1 MTTGSLYERLG
12 GEAAINTVVKI
23 LYEKILQDDR
33 IKHFFEGV
41 NMANQR
47 MKQRDLL
54 TMAFGG
60 PNNYTGLDLRAGH
73 AHLVAQGLNDD
84 HFNAFAETIQST
96 LQDMGVTADLISEV
110 MAVVE
115 SVRNDV
121 LGK

>member
-1 MTTGSLYERLG
+1 MTTGSLYVRLG
-12 GEAAINTVVKI
+12 GAAVIYVVVKI
-23 LYEKILQDDR
+23 WYEKILQDDR

-41 NMANQR
+41 DMASQR
-47 MKQRDLL
+47 MKQRNLL
-54 TMAFGG
+54 TVAFGG

-84 HFNAFAETIQST
+84 HFDAMAENIQTT
-96 LQDMGVTADLISEV
+96 LQDMGMTAALISEV

-115 SVRNDV
+115 SFRDDV